1 VKNKLKIFL
10 FTGVFNEVILS
21 VRNFFFVGGT
31 NSMRSNFYLI
41 FELCDGDLA
50 GIIKNNRIKFTLE
63 HIKCIMNQILDG
75 KN

>member
-1 VKNKLKIFL
+1 
-10 FTGVFNEVILS
+10 
-21 VRNFFFVGGT
+21 
-31 NSMRSNFYLI
+31 MRSNFYLI

-75 KN
+75 KNQFISNYFCI